1 MSSNPTPNSIFFLLF
16 LEIYSGD
23 FDNVKVYILE
33 KKNWKK
39 NEKINWSIGKIACKL
54 YDQILFIG
62 KTYSIIQ
69 PRTFIGNT
77 YL

>member
-1 MSSNPTPNSIFFLLF
+1 MSSNPTPNSIFFF
-16 LEIYSGD
+16 TFFGDSGD

-62 KTYSIIQ
+62 KTYPIIL